1 MPRSGSSMVGDKQQK
16 TKQNSIELQAKVG
29 AVAKADQQKN
39 CSKGGQPS
47 MEDNLKILKME

>member
-29 AVAKADQQKN
+29 AVAKAEQQK
-39 CSKGGQPS
+39 KIDRK
-47 MEDNLKILKME
+47 EDNLQWKTTLKY